1 MKKPVHRGLG
11 ADPVAGDLKPLSPWP
26 QAAWFFNEAAPSL
39 HPAEQAK
46 LPKLPGQVPTAGAQR
61 AFVLG
66 GHRPLAGPSPLTEQ
80 PLPARLPPFCQ
91 QLRLLLLQRGLR
103 PRLLPDGAVQEI
115 RGRDVT
121 SRVPS
126 PRLVEAD
133 H

>member
-1 MKKPVHRGLG
+1 MKPH
-11 ADPVAGDLKPLSPWP
+11 PLCT
-26 QAAWFFNEAAPSL
+26 
-39 HPAEQAK
+39 PAEQAK
-46 LPKLPGQVPTAGAQR
+46 LLKLPGQVPAAGAQR

-91 QLRLLLLQRGLR
+91 QIRLLLLQCGLR

-126 PRLVEAD
+126 PRLAGAD